1 MIRFHLL
8 GTDPATGARRGC
20 LSTPHGDLETPLF
33 MPVGTQATV
42 KAMTPEELEA
52 VGTRI
57 LLGNTYH
64 LHLRPGAEL
73 IARAGGLH
81 RFMNW
86 SGALL
91 TDSGGFQIYSLQA
104 LRRVT
109 DEGVLFR
116 SHIDGSA
123 HLFTPESV
131 IALQEHLGADII
143 MVLDDVVG
151 APCPWERARE
161 AVRRSAE
168 WAARCKAAHTRE
180 DQALF
185 GIVQGST
192 YLDLRLESVAR
203 TVELDFPGYAVGGLS
218 VGEEKA
224 QTWELLE
231 PTCAALPADRPRYL
245 MGIGLPEDLVEAVAR
260 GVDLFDC
267 VLPTRLGRNGAA
279 LTWQGKINLR
289 NARYRDDFGPLDP
302 TCPCYTC
309 THYSRAYLRHLDKAR
324 EILGARLVTYHNLF
338 FYHRLMAEIRQALEA
353 GTFPAWRKA
362 FWERR
367 QASQEA

>member
-1 MIRFHLL
+1 MSFAVLH
-8 GTDPATGARRGC
+8 TDSSTAARRGR
-20 LSTPHGDLETPLF
+20 LTTPRGDLETPLF

-42 KAMTPEELEA
+42 KAMTVEELEA
-52 VGTRI
+52 IGTRI

-64 LHLRPGAEL
+64 LHLRPGAAL

-81 RFMNW
+81 RLMNW

-91 TDSGGFQIYSLQA
+91 TDSGGYQIYSLPA
-104 LRRVT
+104 LRQIT

-116 SHIDGSA
+116 SHVDGSP

-131 IALQEHLGADII
+131 IATQEQLGADII
-143 MVLDDVVG
+143 LVLDDVVG
-151 APCPWERARE
+151 APCPKERARE
-161 AVRRSAE
+161 AIERSAG
-168 WAARCKAAHTRE
+168 WALRCRTAHTRP

-203 TVELDFPGYAVGGLS
+203 TLELDFPGNAVGGLS

-224 QTWELLE
+224 QMWDILE

-245 MGIGLPEDLVEAVAR
+245 MGMGTPEDLVEAVTR

-279 LTWQGKINLR
+279 FTAAGKINLR
-289 NARYRDDFGPLDP
+289 NAQFREDLGPLDP
-302 TCPCYTC
+302 QCPCATC

-324 EILGARLVTYHNLF
+324 EILGSRLVTYHNLF
-338 FYHRLMAEIRQALEA
+338 FYHHLMAEIRQALEE
-353 GTFPAWRKA
+353 GTFSAWRKA
-362 FWERR
+362 FWDQRGGP
-367 QASQEA
+367 

>member
-1 MIRFHLL
+1 MIRFELL
-8 GTDPATGARRGC
+8 ARDPCTGARRGR

-33 MPVGTQATV
+33 MPVGTQGTV

-52 VGTRI
+52 VGTRM

-64 LHLRPGAEL
+64 LHLRPGAEV

-91 TDSGGFQIYSLQA
+91 TDSGGFQIYSLHA
-104 LRRVT
+104 LRQISE
-109 DEGVLFR
+109 EGVLFR

-131 IALQEHLGADII
+131 IATQELLGADII

-151 APCPWERARE
+151 APCPKARAQE
-161 AVRRSAE
+161 AVRRSAD
-168 WAARCKAAHTRE
+168 WAARCKAAHRGSN
-180 DQALF
+180 QALF

-218 VGEEKA
+218 VGEEKE
-224 QTWELLE
+224 QTWDLLE

-245 MGIGLPEDLVEAVAR
+245 MGVGFPEDVVEAVAR

-289 NARYRDDFGPLDP
+289 NACYREDFGPLDP
-302 TCPCYTC
+302 TCSCYTC
-309 THYSRAYLRHLDKAR
+309 IHYSRAYLRHLDKAR
-324 EILGARLVTYHNLF
+324 EILGARLLTYHNLF
-338 FYHRLMAEIRQALEA
+338 FYHHLMAEIRQAIEA
-353 GTFPAWRKA
+353 GNFSAWRKA
-362 FWERR
+362 FWERC
-367 QASQEA
+367 QTPEES

>member
-1 MIRFHLL
+1 
-8 GTDPATGARRGC
+8 
-20 LSTPHGDLETPLF
+20 
-33 MPVGTQATV
+33 
-42 KAMTPEELEA
+42 
-52 VGTRI
+52 
-57 LLGNTYH
+57 
-64 LHLRPGAEL
+64 
-73 IARAGGLH
+73 
-81 RFMNW
+81 MNW
-86 SGALL
+86 SGAIL
-91 TDSGGFQIYSLQA
+91 TDSGGYQIYSLPS
-104 LRRVT
+104 LRRIT
-109 DEGVLFR
+109 EEGVLFR

-131 IALQEHLGADII
+131 IATQEQLGADLI

-151 APCPWERARE
+151 APCPKERARE
-161 AVRRSAE
+161 AVQRSAA
-168 WAARCKAAHTRE
+168 WAARCRDAHTRD

-224 QTWELLE
+224 QMWDILE

-245 MGIGLPEDLVEAVAR
+245 MGVGTPEDLVEAVAL

-279 LTWQGKINLR
+279 FTAEGKVNLR
-289 NARYRDDFGPLDP
+289 NARFHEDLGPLDP
-302 TCPCYTC
+302 TCPCATC
-309 THYSRAYLRHLDKAR
+309 TQYSRAYLHHLDKAG
-324 EILGARLVTYHNLF
+324 EILGPRLLSYHNLF
-338 FYHRLMAEIRQALEA
+338 FYHRLLAEMRQALGQGA
-353 GTFPAWRKA
+353 FAAWRKA

-367 QASQEA
+367 SVIRDA